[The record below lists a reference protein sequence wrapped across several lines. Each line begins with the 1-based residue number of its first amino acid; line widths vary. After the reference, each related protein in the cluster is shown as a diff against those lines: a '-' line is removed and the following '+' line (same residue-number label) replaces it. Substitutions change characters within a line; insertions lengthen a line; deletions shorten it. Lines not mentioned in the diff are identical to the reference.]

1 VTTPLDPAR
10 GPRIEPA
17 APARR
22 IERRERD
29 QERESGGFRRQPQQD
44 RRDEHDDGE
53 DEGLHVDVLA

>member
-1 VTTPLDPAR
+1 MTSPLDPAR

-22 IERRERD
+22 IERAKD
-29 QERESGGFRRQPQQD
+29 QERQGSGYRQHQQPEQ
-44 RRDEHDDGE
+44 RDEHEDGE

>member
-17 APARR
+17 VPARR
-22 IERRERD
+22 IERAKPD
-29 QERESGGFRRQPQQD
+29 QERQGGGFRRHQEPD
-44 RRDEHDDGE
+44 ERDEREDGE

>member
-1 VTTPLDPAR
+1 MTSPLDPAR

-22 IERRERD
+22 IERAHKDQQRQGSGYRQHQEPDDRD
-29 QERESGGFRRQPQQD
+29 ERE
-44 RRDEHDDGE
+44 DGE